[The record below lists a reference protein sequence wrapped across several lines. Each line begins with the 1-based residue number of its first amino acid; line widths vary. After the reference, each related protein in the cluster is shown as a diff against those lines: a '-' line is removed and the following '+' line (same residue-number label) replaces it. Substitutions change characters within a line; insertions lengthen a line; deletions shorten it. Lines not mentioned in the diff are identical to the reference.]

1 MRSYPKIS
9 LSALCIEWAYA
20 RTNQEEKQ
28 AIIQR
33 ITLYLINTRCRKIC
47 CKMGNIPGTE
57 FKEYA
62 LENDLDEVEALL
74 ADHPDL
80 LKWVDEVYRR
90 EVFHCILFLL
100 ILYFSCRME
109 RLFL

>member
-1 MRSYPKIS
+1 
-9 LSALCIEWAYA
+9 
-20 RTNQEEKQ
+20 
-28 AIIQR
+28 
-33 ITLYLINTRCRKIC
+33 
-47 CKMGNIPGTE
+47 MGNIPGTE

-80 LKWVDEVYRR
+80 LKWVDEVNKSYRR
-90 EVFHCILFLL
+90 EIFRCLLFLL